1 MAQYHRILWSEGLFL
16 TQHHFQQFDVYHEQ
30 DRWFL
35 ARSLVPFAWGASH
48 ILIDAEAV
56 ANRLFTL
63 TEFEGILP
71 DGTTV
76 RAPSVD
82 DPPPSRS
89 FDAFFKPTEKTLS
102 VYLGLPRLRGGAP
115 GVRMDEPE
123 ERTPT
128 RYLRAFTTVPDQVTG
143 ENERE
148 IPYTKKRMTLL
159 FSGEDVDGFDCIKVA
174 EIERNPEGVP
184 QLCETF
190 VPPLLA
196 VSASPW
202 LTNQLRAVLETASA
216 NSQALIDRVR
226 QRTRDF
232 TEFTAVDMPDY
243 LKLQTVNA
251 NIPSLVHMHTYPHS
265 IHPLQMFD
273 VLARFA
279 GHLCV
284 FKVGEHP
291 RDLPIYRHDDLTSVF
306 VPLIAKLRVLLEF
319 FELRRY
325 VRITLRRLDESRYD
339 GDIPD
344 PELFTTSDFYFGVES
359 EVSENRIVSE
369 FPKYAKVISPDMISR
384 LIGNAIPG
392 ANLIWMQNPPA
403 ALPRKAGK
411 VYFRIDPRGDRWE
424 HIKRAAQ
431 IAIYVPPQEFP
442 SLDIE
447 CLAVQR

>member
-1 MAQYHRILWSEGLFL
+1 
-16 TQHHFQQFDVYHEQ
+16 
-30 DRWFL
+30 
-35 ARSLVPFAWGASH
+35 
-48 ILIDAEAV
+48 
-56 ANRLFTL
+56 
-63 TEFEGILP
+63 
-71 DGTTV
+71 
-76 RAPSVD
+76 
-82 DPPPSRS
+82 
-89 FDAFFKPTEKTLS
+89 
-102 VYLGLPRLRGGAP
+102 
-115 GVRMDEPE
+115 
-123 ERTPT
+123 
-128 RYLRAFTTVPDQVTG
+128 
-143 ENERE
+143 
-148 IPYTKKRMTLL
+148 
-159 FSGEDVDGFDCIKVA
+159 
-174 EIERNPEGVP
+174 
-184 QLCETF
+184 
-190 VPPLLA
+190 
-196 VSASPW
+196 
-202 LTNQLRAVLETASA
+202 
-216 NSQALIDRVR
+216 
-226 QRTRDF
+226 
-232 TEFTAVDMPDY
+232 MPDY

-265 IHPLQMFD
+265 IHPVQMFD

-291 RDLPIYRHDDLTSVF
+291 RDLPIYRHDDLSSVF

-339 GDIPD
+339 GDITD
-344 PELFTTSDFYFGVES
+344 PELFTTSDFYFGVEA

-431 IAIYVPPQEFP
+431 IAIYVPAQEFP

-447 CLAVQR
+447 CLAVQK